1 MKRVW
6 QLQEAKNRFSE
17 LVDRAIEEGPQTVS
31 RSGKNVVVV
40 LSIAEYARD
49 EKKTTS
55 LVDFFRVSPLRGV
68 ALDIR
73 RSRERGRKVAL

>member
-40 LSIAEYARD
+40 LSIAEYSRE

-55 LVDFFRVSPLRGV
+55 LVDFFRVSPLHGE

-73 RSRERGRKVAL
+73 RTREHGRKVAL